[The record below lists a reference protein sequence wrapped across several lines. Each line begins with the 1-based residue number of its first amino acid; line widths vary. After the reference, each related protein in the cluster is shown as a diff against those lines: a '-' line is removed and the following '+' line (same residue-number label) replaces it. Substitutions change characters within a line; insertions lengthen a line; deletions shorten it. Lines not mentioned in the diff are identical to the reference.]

1 MDEKLFTRTDIPSEL
16 YYLMGMG
23 NMLYRESLDMGK
35 TFSEEELERIKA
47 WDGLIQDHID
57 KAYKLVKE
65 IYGKVFNLRYER
77 E

>member
-1 MDEKLFTRTDIPSEL
+1 MDTELFTHTGIPSEI
-16 YYLMGMG
+16 YSLMGMG

-35 TFSEEELERIKA
+35 TFSAEELERIKA

-57 KAYKLVKE
+57 RAYALVKE
-65 IYGKVFNLRYER
+65 VYSKVFNLRYER

>member
-1 MDEKLFTRTDIPSEL
+1 MDKEIYTYTGNQSDI
-16 YYLMGMG
+16 YALMGMG

-57 KAYKLVKE
+57 KAYRLVKE
-65 IYGKVFNLRYER
+65 VYSKVFNLRYGR
-77 E
+77 D

>member
-1 MDEKLFTRTDIPSEL
+1 MDKKLFTRTDIPSEI
-16 YYLMGMG
+16 YSLMGMG

-35 TFSEEELERIKA
+35 TFSAEELERIEA